1 MKTFSRVRNLSEV
14 EAAVRQRGWKWDSYR
29 HDVEGMDHIRI
40 DFRVG
45 ETEGMVLYASF
56 NGKFLGQLSDK
67 TPFSSDNT
75 KHDNEPWFQA
85 LLETFYA

>member
-1 MKTFSRVRNLSEV
+1 MFTRVRNILEV
-14 EAAVRQRGWKWDSYR
+14 EAAVRERGWKWDSTK
-29 HDVEGMDHIRI
+29 HDHEGADHIRI

-45 ETEGMVLYASF
+45 ETEGMALYASF
-56 NGKFLGQLSDK
+56 NGKFLGELKDK

-75 KHDNEPWFQA
+75 KHENEDWFQA